1 MVIDIIYAVLMVMAI
16 FKGFSKGLVMALF
29 SIIAFI
35 VGLSAALK
43 LSVVVASWLDDAT
56 NISGKW
62 LPVISFLVVLIV
74 VILII
79 RMVGKMIE
87 MAFDWA
93 WMGWVNKL
101 GGIVVY
107 AAAYTIIYSVLLF
120 YAEKLNLFS
129 KETIG
134 ASVTY
139 SLIRPLAPAIMD
151 GIGAVIPWF
160 KNMFTDLQAFFEKIS
175 SNLKH

>member
-1 MVIDIIYAVLMVMAI
+1 MVIDIIYAVLLAIAI

-35 VGLSAALK
+35 VGLAAALK
-43 LSVVVASWLDDAT
+43 LSVTVAGWLDDAT

-62 LPVISFLVVLIV
+62 LPVISFLLVLIV

-79 RMVGKMIE
+79 RSVGKIVE
-87 MAFDWA
+87 TAFEWA
-93 WMGWVNKL
+93 LMGWVNKL
-101 GGIVVY
+101 GGIILY

-129 KETIG
+129 KNTIE
-134 ASVTY
+134 ASV
-139 SLIRPLAPAIMD
+139 SWPFIRPLAPAIMD

-160 KNMFTDLQAFFEKIS
+160 KNMFTDLQAFFEKLS
-175 SNLKH
+175 GDLKH